1 MATDK
6 TFDLKNP
13 PEYIL
18 KLLVATA
25 ADDYAERLAAQSKF
39 AQALELPLRKG
50 VLYADNVRD
59 IYEPVKFAPGQT
71 IEWPLDLLAPGEEDE
86 FVAYT
91 SAGLGRIPDK
101 QVQGDYVTGQTYWI
115 ESAMQWE
122 IQFAKNALWDV
133 VSRALQ
139 VLEAGFTRKINN
151 DGWRVILTACAD
163 RNVMVYDA
171 DATAGQFT
179 KRLVSLLK
187 TYMARNGGGNVGSV
201 RRGRCTDLFLAIEGI
216 EDVRNWGVDQVDE
229 ITRREIYVAADGSL
243 NRIFSVNLHG
253 MTEFGEGQ
261 KYQQYFTE
269 QLGGS
274 LAASDLELLIGLDL
288 ETVESLVMP
297 VREQVTIFDDPT
309 LHRQQRQG
317 YYGWGEWGFACLDN
331 RCVIAGSC

>member
-1 MATDK
+1 MKSIFENVSDNGQYIKELVARTASNDRATAFQAQAEFA
-6 TFDLKNP
+6 TVLQGA
-13 PEYIL
+13 IRSA
-18 KLLVATA
+18 LLV
-25 ADDYAERLAAQSKF
+25 
-39 AQALELPLRKG
+39 G
-50 VLYADNVRD
+50 DNRQVFNAVEFGPTEE
-59 IYEPVKFAPGQT
+59 IEYPVDA
-71 IEWPLDLLAPGEEDE
+71 IAPGEEDE
-86 FVAYT
+86 LVAFT
-91 SAGLGRIPDK
+91 VPNQGRIPEK
-101 QVQGDYVTGQTYWI
+101 TFEADYVKIPTYR
-115 ESAMQWE
+115 SANAIDWE
-122 IQFAKNALWDV
+122 LRAVRNGGANVIQ
-133 VSRALQ
+133 
-139 VLEAGFTRKINN
+139 GFIRGMANGFVQKQN
-151 DGWRVILTACAD
+151 DDAWHTLLAAAAD
-163 RNVMVYDA
+163 RNILVYDA
-171 DATAGQFT
+171 DATAGLFT

-187 TYMARNGGGNVGSV
+187 TTVRRNGGGNAQSMVQFKL
-201 RRGRCTDLFLAIEGI
+201 TDLFTSIECI
-216 EDVRNWGVDQVDE
+216 EDMRSWGVDQVDE